1 MNDDTR
7 RPAPPGPDD
16 DEARIRAAMRG
27 RAFLKI
33 VLVTIVFSQVLST
46 LFGAAAQALDP
57 DVSAMPSLVFS
68 CVTCALVS
76 FWLQADAR
84 NAWRHAREHG
94 HIRKGAQGP
103 LPGIE
108 IARECPRRWLVVLH
122 AELNPGLK
130 A

>member
-1 MNDDTR
+1 MALR
-7 RPAPPGPDD
+7 V
-16 DEARIRAAMRG
+16 

-33 VLVTIVFSQVLST
+33 VLVTIVSSQVLTT
-46 LFGAAAQALDP
+46 LFGAAARMLDP
-57 DVSAMPSLVFS
+57 DVSDTPSIAFS

-76 FWLQADAR
+76 YWLQADAR
-84 NAWRHAREHG
+84 RAWQLAHERGFIKRG
-94 HIRKGAQGP
+94 PSGP

-108 IARECPRRWLVVLH
+108 IAAQCPRRWLVVLH